1 MPTVKIDDFTA
12 AVMAELRK
20 YEGASEDIIIDAAK
34 TAGKAAAAELRQTSP
49 QDKGDYA
56 RAWTH
61 GKKDS
66 RKGKS
71 YTHAV
76 YVKAPHYRLTHL
88 LMNGHII
95 KNQYGKYAGR
105 WGTGE
110 TRGNT
115 FVHVAER
122 NAIEDFENRVI
133 KGVKEVGK

>member
-20 YEGASEDIIIDAAK
+20 YEGASEDVIIDAAK
-34 TAGKAAAAELRQTSP
+34 AAGKAAAAELRQTSP
-49 QDKGDYA
+49 RQDGAAGGDYA

-95 KNQYGKYAGR
+95 KNQYDTYEGR
-105 WGTGE
+105 
-110 TRGNT
+110 TRSNS
-115 FVHVAER
+115 FVHDAEAK
-122 NAIEDFENRVI
+122 AIDNFEQLVI
-133 KGVKEVGK
+133 KGVKEIGR